1 MTQILFLI
9 DAQTCVVLHTPQKP
23 EEILCAVRTGTW
35 LPPALP
41 SAPRFSASFHN
52 GQVIIEMQ
60 GSAPRT
66 PAEAAL
72 TPHQARILQEMAEG
86 GTTRQIALRL
96 GISVHTVAWHINA
109 VKDRLGV
116 RTRAQAVIRG
126 AALGLC
132 KI

>member
-9 DAQTCVVLHTPQKP
+9 DTQTFVVLHTPQKP
-23 EEILCAVRTGTW
+23 EEILRAVRAGTW

-41 SAPRFSASFHN
+41 PAPRLSASLHN
-52 GQVIIEMQ
+52 GHVIIEMQ
-60 GSAPRT
+60 GSAPHPT
-66 PAEAAL
+66 AEAAL

-86 GTTRQIALRL
+86 GTTRQIALRM